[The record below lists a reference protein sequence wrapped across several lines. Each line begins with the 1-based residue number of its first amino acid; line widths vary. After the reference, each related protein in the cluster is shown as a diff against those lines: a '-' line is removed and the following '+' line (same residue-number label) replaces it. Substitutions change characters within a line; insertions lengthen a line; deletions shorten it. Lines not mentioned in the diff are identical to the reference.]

1 MKYIKGDASPP
12 PQPEVDA
19 LLTSALALAAQGVK
33 VFPCHRVDDGH
44 CTCGDL
50 ECKSPGKHPRTW
62 KAKGGAVKANGS
74 ADATT
79 DVVEIKSW
87 WTKWGQHGR
96 LNIGQTLAGRAV
108 VDIDV
113 YGGKPGLETW
123 EALTQTALAD
133 GVMEQH
139 DDHTL
144 TYRTGRGGT
153 QYVYVLPEGETGGKT
168 DGYGN
173 KLGAAVDFKTGP
185 GAYVMV
191 PGSKTDDVYTVTVD
205 AEAATL
211 PEWVGALARKA
222 ATKTATIGGKK
233 VTITGGSMLSELIMM
248 PADDPR
254 RGNDWLAALAGHYA
268 KQYRDKKDL
277 YIAHCT
283 VMNMMSEQPIV
294 DSDFIKTTESIWNTE
309 QAKQIVASGGE
320 NSGWLIGGGDHL
332 LIEMKPKPDANGG
345 APQIEPP
352 DSFANFDV
360 QAVGLVSTPGK
371 RGRSYDVIITRQ
383 RDGEQFPEV
392 LDADVLVDFKKLTTW
407 LAEVAGVSFAQP
419 GRAMGDMGPTIRLMR
434 YLEEQKAPVST
445 LVGQIGWQPDHQVFL
460 TPVGRIEAGVNGM
473 QHFQGVRP
481 RPDLPGF
488 DRYDPPFKYGFAE
501 GGFDEVREV
510 IREVLTFHDRTALTV
525 LFSWAL
531 MSLLKAEIRLKGNAA
546 IFPIFAI
553 EAVSGSGKT
562 SGAIKMI
569 GELLGYDLGD
579 VQPTVA
585 DLRDKLAAFRSGF
598 LHFDDPDDLDKFR
611 ELLRLIP
618 MESTKTKRQ
627 DAEHSMSAKLT
638 GGLLI
643 TGEGLGLTSQK
654 ALMDRTVSVALP
666 STKGQKSY
674 DHVKELWQR
683 YNGSLT
689 AVAGTLVAEVL
700 KLTEEIP
707 ELVKALKPTTGRVGD
722 SYGIVRA
729 GARVLDWLL
738 SATDKERAAALA
750 GKAPSASCVD
760 AWATAS
766 IAALP
771 SDTDDLL
778 TLQILP
784 WAVRTFSDPDEY
796 GEMPKYKGQR
806 FPLYPA
812 KVRDPGQDD
821 ARTKTP
827 YPGEGPWIYFN
838 AATLAEAWT
847 AKEGKGD
854 ETRLASADA
863 IARQAKAIGATTR
876 PSPIGLNSGKKGRYW
891 IIGGELAQQV
901 IERSMG

>member
-1 MKYIKGDASPP
+1 MKYIKGDAIPSPGP
-12 PQPEVDA
+12 GVDI
-19 LLTSALALAAQGVK
+19 LLTSALALAGAGVK
-33 VFPCHRVDDGH
+33 VFPCHRVVDDL
-44 CTCGDL
+44 CSCADA
-50 ECKSPGKHPRTW
+50 ECKSPGKHPRT
-62 KAKGGAVKANGS
+62 KNGS
-74 ADATT
+74 VDATT
-79 DVVEIKSW
+79 DQGQIKLW
-87 WTKWGQHGR
+87 WAKWGQHGR
-96 LNIGQTLAGRAV
+96 LNFGQTLTGRAV
-108 VDIDV
+108 VDVDV
-113 YGGKPGLETW
+113 YGGKPGAETW
-123 EALTQTALAD
+123 AALVAEHAPFGWTPD
-133 GVMEQH
+133 E
-139 DDHTL
+139 TL
-144 TYRTGRGGT
+144 KYRTGRGGA
-153 QYVYVLPEGETGGKT
+153 QYVYQLPAGQQGGKA

-173 KLGAAVDFKTGP
+173 SLGDAVDFKTGP
-185 GAYVMV
+185 NAYVMV
-191 PGSKTDDVYTVTVD
+191 PGSKTIDVYTVVVD
-205 AEAATL
+205 AATSEL
-211 PEWVGALARKA
+211 PGWVAELARAK
-222 ATKTATIGGKK
+222 ATKTATIDGKT
-233 VTITGGSMLSELIMM
+233 VTVTGGSLLSELITMA
-248 PADDPR
+248 PDDPR
-254 RGNDWLAALAGHYA
+254 RGNSWLAQLAGHYA

-277 YIAHCT
+277 YLAHCT
-283 VMNMMSEQPIV
+283 VMNMMSTDPIEQAA
-294 DSDFIKTTESIWNTE
+294 FTKTTESIWNTE
-309 QAKQIVASGGE
+309 QAKQIAAAGGE
-320 NSGWLIGGGDHL
+320 AVGWLISGSDHL
-332 LIEMKPKPDANGG
+332 LVEMKPKPDPQGG
-345 APQIEPP
+345 PPSLEPP
-352 DSFANFDV
+352 DSFANFDI
-360 QAVGLVSTPGK
+360 QAVGLISSPGK

-392 LDADVLVDFKKLTTW
+392 LDADTLVDFRKLTGW
-407 LAEVAGVSFAQP
+407 LAEVCGVSFAQP
-419 GRAMGDMGPTIRLMR
+419 SRAMGDMQATIRLMR

-445 LVGQIGWQPDHQVFL
+445 LVGQIGYQPDHGVFL

-510 IREVLTFHDRTALTV
+510 IKEVLTFHDETALTV

-531 MSLLKAEIRLKGNAA
+531 MSLVKAEIRLKGNAA
-546 IFPIFAI
+546 VFPIFTI

-569 GELLGYDLGD
+569 GELIGYDLGD
-579 VQPTVA
+579 VQPTAA

-643 TGEGLGLTSQK
+643 TGEGLGLTNQK
-654 ALMDRTVSVALP
+654 ALMDRTVSVPLP

-683 YNGSLT
+683 YDGSLT

-700 KLTEEIP
+700 KLVEVIP
-707 ELVKALKPTTGRVGD
+707 GLVKKLKPTTGRVGD

-738 SATDKERAAALA
+738 ADTDKARTAALA
-750 GKAPSASCVD
+750 GKGPSAALTD
-760 AWATAS
+760 AWATES

-771 SDTDDLL
+771 ADTDDLL

-784 WAVRTFSDPDEY
+784 WAVRTFSDPDEF
-796 GEMPKYKGQR
+796 GEMAKYKGQR

-812 KVRDPGQDD
+812 KVRVESEDD

-827 YPGEGPWIYFN
+827 YAAGPCVYFN

-847 AKEGKGD
+847 LKEGKGD
-854 ETRLASADA
+854 ETRLASAEA
-863 IARQAKAIGATTR
+863 IARQARAIGAVTR
-876 PSPIGLNSGKKGRYW
+876 PSPIGLNGGKKGRYW
-891 IIGGELAQQV
+891 VIEGDLAAQI

>member
-1 MKYIKGDASPP
+1 MKYIKGQTPST
-12 PQPEVDA
+12 PEPDTDE
-19 LLTSALALAAQGVK
+19 LLTNALALAAAGVK
-33 VFPCHRVDDGH
+33 VFPCHRVVEGD
-44 CTCGDL
+44 CTCL
-50 ECKSPGKHPRTW
+50 EAGCKSPGKHPRT
-62 KAKGGAVKANGS
+62 KNGS
-74 ADATT
+74 KEATT
-79 DVVEIKSW
+79 DPGQIKLW
-87 WTKWGQHGR
+87 WAKWGKHGR
-96 LNIGQTLAGRAV
+96 LNFGQTLDGRAV

-113 YGGKPGLETW
+113 ADDKPGLETW
-123 EALTQTALAD
+123 EELVGDLAGD
-133 GVMEQH
+133 MADEHG
-139 DDHTL
+139 DHTL

-153 QYVYVLPEGETGGKT
+153 QYVYVLPEGEQGGKA

-173 KLGAAVDFKTGP
+173 TLGVAVDFKTGP
-185 GAYVMV
+185 NSYVMV
-191 PGSKTDDVYTVTVD
+191 PGSKTVGVYTVVVD
-205 AEAATL
+205 EAPALL
-211 PEWVGALARKA
+211 PEWIATLAREKA
-222 ATKTATIGGKK
+222 KKTATIDGKSF
-233 VTITGGSMLSELIMM
+233 TITGGSMLSELILMA
-248 PADDPR
+248 PDDPR
-254 RGNDWLAALAGHYA
+254 RGNNWLAQLAGHYA

-283 VMNMMSEQPIV
+283 VMNMMSTDPIG
-294 DSDFIKTTESIWNTE
+294 DGDFIKTTESIWNTE
-309 QAKQIVASGGE
+309 QAKQIAAGGGE
-320 NSGWLIGGGDHL
+320 NTGWLISGGDHL
-332 LIEMKPKPDANGG
+332 LVEMRPKPDPGG
-345 APQIEPP
+345 TPTIEPP
-352 DSFANFDV
+352 DSFANFDLK
-360 QAVGLVSTPGK
+360 AVGLISTPGK

-392 LDADVLVDFKKLTTW
+392 LDADTLVDFRKLTTW

-419 GRAMGDMGPTIRLMR
+419 SRAMGDMQPTIRLQR

-445 LVGQIGWQPDHQVFL
+445 LVGQIGWQPDHHVFL

-473 QHFQGVRP
+473 QPFAGVRP

-488 DRYDPPFKYGFAE
+488 DRYDPPFRYGFAT
-501 GGFDEVREV
+501 GGFPEVRDV

-525 LFSWAL
+525 LFSWSL
-531 MSLLKAEIRLKGNAA
+531 MSLVKAEIKLKGNAA

-569 GELLGYDLGD
+569 GELMGYDLGD

-598 LHFDDPDDLDKFR
+598 VHFDDPDDLEKFR

-654 ALMDRTVSVALP
+654 ALMDRTVSVPLP

-689 AVAGTLVAEVL
+689 AVAGTLVAELL
-700 KLTEEIP
+700 KLVEEIP
-707 ELVKALKPTTGRVGD
+707 GLVKALKPVSGRVGD

-738 SATDKERAAALA
+738 AETDAERATALA
-750 GKAPSASCVD
+750 GKGSSAALVD
-760 AWATAS
+760 AWSAES

-771 SDTDDLL
+771 ADTDDLL

-784 WAVRTFSDPDEY
+784 WAVRTFSDADEY

-812 KVRDPGQDD
+812 KVRDPSTDD

-827 YPGEGPWIYFN
+827 YEGTGPWVYFN

-847 AKEGKGD
+847 LKEGKGD
-854 ETRLASADA
+854 ETRLASAEA
-863 IARQAKAIGATTR
+863 ISRQAKALGAATR
-876 PSPIGLNSGKKGRYW
+876 PSPISLGGGKKGRYW
-891 IIGGELAQQV
+891 VIEGDLAQQ
-901 IERSMG
+901 IIDRSMG

>member
-1 MKYIKGDASPP
+1 VHVKYIKGDPTPSPEP
-12 PQPEVDA
+12 AVD
-19 LLTSALALAAQGVK
+19 LLLSSALGLAADGVK
-33 VFPCHRVDDGH
+33 VFPCHRVVDGE
-44 CTCGDL
+44 CTCGEP
-50 ECKSPGKHPRTW
+50 ECKSPGKHPRT
-62 KAKGGAVKANGS
+62 KNGS
-74 ADATT
+74 TDATT
-79 DVVEIKSW
+79 DPAQIKLW
-87 WTKWGQHGR
+87 WSKWGQHGR

-123 EALTQTALAD
+123 AELVGTQTLD
-133 GVMEQH
+133 M
-139 DDHTL
+139 TL

-153 QYVYVLPEGETGGKT
+153 QYVYRLPAGEQGGKA
-168 DGYGN
+168 DGYSN
-173 KLGAAVDFKTGP
+173 SLGEAVDFKTGP
-185 GAYVMV
+185 NAYVMV
-191 PGSKTDDVYTVTVD
+191 PGSKTLDVYTVELD
-205 AEAATL
+205 LATEEL
-211 PEWVGALARKA
+211 PGWIADLARASAK
-222 ATKTATIGGKK
+222 KTATIDGKQ
-233 VTITGGSMLSELIMM
+233 VTIHGGSLLSELITMA
-248 PADDPR
+248 PDDPR
-254 RGNDWLAALAGHYA
+254 RGNSWLAALAGHYA

-277 YIAHCT
+277 YLAHCT
-283 VMNMMSEQPIV
+283 VMNMMSVDPIQQA
-294 DSDFIKTTESIWNTE
+294 DFTKTTDSIWNTE
-309 QAKQIVASGGE
+309 QAKQIIAGGGE
-320 NSGWLIGGGDHL
+320 NTGWLIAGENHL
-332 LIEMKPKPDANGG
+332 LVEMKPKQDANGG
-345 APQIEPP
+345 PPSIEPP
-352 DSFANFDV
+352 DSFANFDI
-360 QAVGLVSTPGK
+360 QAVGLISSPGK

-407 LAEVAGVSFAQP
+407 LAEVCGVSFAQP
-419 GRAMGDMGPTIRLMR
+419 SRAMGDMQPTIRLQR

-445 LVGQIGWQPDHQVFL
+445 LVGQIGWQPEHAVFL

-473 QHFQGVRP
+473 QHFAGVRP

-501 GGFDEVREV
+501 GGFSEVREV

-531 MSLLKAEIRLKGNAA
+531 MSLVKAEIKLKGNAA
-546 IFPIFAI
+546 VFPIFTI

-569 GELLGYDLGD
+569 GELVGYDLGD
-579 VQPTVA
+579 VQPTAA

-643 TGEGLGLTSQK
+643 TGEGLGLTNQK

-683 YNGSLT
+683 YGGSLT

-700 KLTEEIP
+700 KLVEEIP
-707 ELVKALKPTTGRVGD
+707 GLVKTLKPTTGRVGD

-738 SATDKERAAALA
+738 ADTDAGRKAALA
-750 GKAPSASCVD
+750 GKGESGALVD
-760 AWATAS
+760 VWATES

-771 SDTDDLL
+771 ADTDDLL
-778 TLQILP
+778 TLQLLP
-784 WAVRTFSDPDEY
+784 WAVRTFSDPDEF
-796 GEMPKYKGQR
+796 GDMAKYKGQR

-812 KVRDPGQDD
+812 KVRNESEDD

-827 YPGEGPWIYFN
+827 YGAGPCIYFN

-847 AKEGKGD
+847 LKEGKGD
-854 ETRLASADA
+854 ETRLASAEA
-863 IARQAKAIGATTR
+863 ISRQAKAIGAVTR
-876 PSPIGLNSGKKGRYW
+876 PSPISLQGGKKGRYW
-891 IIGGELAQQV
+891 VIEGELAQQ
-901 IERSMG
+901 IIDRSMG

>member
-1 MKYIKGDASPP
+1 MVKYIKGGTPGT
-12 PQPEVDA
+12 PQPETDV
-19 LLTSALALAAQGVK
+19 LLTNALALAEQGVK
-33 VFPCHRVDDGH
+33 VFPAHRVVDGD
-44 CTCGDL
+44 CTCMDQS
-50 ECKSPGKHPRTW
+50 CKSPGKHPRT
-62 KAKGGAVKANGS
+62 KNGS
-74 ADATT
+74 KEATT
-79 DVVEIKSW
+79 DPGLIRQW
-87 WTKWGQHGR
+87 WQKWGVHGR
-96 LNIGQTLAGRAV
+96 LNFGQTLEGRAV
-108 VDIDV
+108 VDVDV
-113 YGGKPGLETW
+113 AEGKPGADTW
-123 EALTQTALAD
+123 AALVADHAPTGWLAD
-133 GVMEQH
+133 E
-139 DDHTL
+139 TL
-144 TYRTGRGGT
+144 KYRTGRGGA
-153 QYVYVLPEGETGGKT
+153 QYVYRLPEGQQGGKA
-168 DGYGN
+168 DGYSN
-173 KLGAAVDFKTGP
+173 TLGEAVDFKTGP
-185 GAYVMV
+185 NAYVMV
-191 PGSKTDDVYTVTVD
+191 PGSKTEDVYTVTVD
-205 AEAATL
+205 AATAEL
-211 PEWVGALARKA
+211 PEWIATLAKA
-222 ATKTATIGGKK
+222 KATKTATIDGKQ
-233 VTITGGSMLSELIMM
+233 VQVHGGSLLSELILL
-248 PADDPR
+248 PPDDPR
-254 RGNDWLAALAGHYA
+254 RGNNWLAQLAGHYA

-277 YIAHCT
+277 YLAHCT
-283 VMNMMSEQPIV
+283 VMNMMSTDPIV
-294 DSDFIKTTESIWNTE
+294 QADFEKTCESIWNAE
-309 QAKQIVASGGE
+309 QAKEIANSGGE
-320 NSGWLIGGGDHL
+320 NAGWLISGGDHL
-332 LIEMKPKPDANGG
+332 LVEIKPKPDPGG
-345 APQIEPP
+345 STTVEPP
-352 DSFANFDV
+352 DSFANFDLK
-360 QAVGLVSTPGK
+360 AVGLISTPGK

-392 LDADVLVDFKKLTTW
+392 LDADVLVDYRKLTTW

-419 GRAMGDMGPTIRLMR
+419 SRAMGDMQPTIRLQR
-434 YLEEQKAPVST
+434 YLEDQKAPVST
-445 LVGQIGWQPDHQVFL
+445 LVGQIGFQPDHGVFL

-473 QHFQGVRP
+473 QPFQGVRP

-488 DRYDPPFKYGFAE
+488 DRYDPPFSYGFAE
-501 GGFDEVREV
+501 GGFPEVREV
-510 IREVLTFHDRTALTV
+510 IREVLTFHDRIALTV
-525 LFSWAL
+525 LMSWSL
-531 MSLLKAEIRLKGNAA
+531 MTLVKAEIRLKGNCAV
-546 IFPIFAI
+546 FPIFTI

-569 GELLGYDLGD
+569 GELMGYGLGD

-598 LHFDDPDDLDKFR
+598 VHFDDPNDLQKFD

-643 TGEGLGLTSQK
+643 TGEGLGISSQK

-700 KLTEEIP
+700 KLTEKIP
-707 ELVKALKPTTGRVGD
+707 ALVKALKPATGRVGD

-738 SATDKERAAALA
+738 AETDAERATALA
-750 GKAPSASCVD
+750 GNAPSAALVD
-760 AWATAS
+760 AWAVES

-812 KVRDPGQDD
+812 KVRDPGEDD

-827 YPGEGPWIYFN
+827 YEGDGPWVYFN
-838 AATLAEAWT
+838 AATLSEAWT

-854 ETRLASADA
+854 ETRLASAEA
-863 IARQAKAIGATTR
+863 IARQAKAVGAVTR
-876 PSPIGLNSGKKGRYW
+876 PSPIGLRGTKKGRYW
-891 IIGGELAQQV
+891 VISGELAQQ
-901 IERSMG
+901 IIDRSMG

>member
-1 MKYIKGDASPP
+1 MKYIKGETPA
-12 PQPEVDA
+12 PQPATDD
-19 LLTSALALAAQGVK
+19 LLKNALALAVGGVA
-33 VFPCHRVDDGH
+33 VFPTHRVVDGE
-44 CTCGDL
+44 CTCMDTG
-50 ECKSPGKHPRTW
+50 CKSPGKHPRT
-62 KAKGGAVKANGS
+62 KQGS
-74 ADATT
+74 KEATT
-79 DVVEIKSW
+79 DPAQIKMW

-96 LNIGQTLAGRAV
+96 LNFGQTLAGRAV
-108 VDIDV
+108 VDVDV
-113 YGGKPGLETW
+113 AENKPGEMTW
-123 EALTQTALAD
+123 AALCEGQALP
-133 GVMEQH
+133 V
-139 DDHTL
+139 TL

-153 QYVYVLPEGETGGKT
+153 QYVYELPAGEQGGKQ
-168 DGYGN
+168 DGYSN
-173 KLGAAVDFKTGP
+173 TLGEAVDFKTGP
-185 GAYVMV
+185 NSYVMV
-191 PGSKTDDVYTVTVD
+191 PGSKTEGVYTVIVD
-205 AEAATL
+205 VEPATL
-211 PEWVGALARKA
+211 PEWIGELAKA
-222 ATKTATIGGKK
+222 KATKTATIDGKQ
-233 VTITGGSMLSELIMM
+233 VTISGGSLLSELILM
-248 PADDPR
+248 PPDDPR
-254 RGNDWLAALAGHYA
+254 RGNDWLAKLAGHYA

-277 YIAHCT
+277 YLAHCT
-283 VMNMMSEQPIV
+283 VMNMMSTDPIAQA
-294 DSDFIKTTESIWNTE
+294 DFTKTTESIWNTE
-309 QAKQIVASGGE
+309 QAKQIMAGGGE
-320 NSGWLIGGGDHL
+320 NSGWLISGGDHL
-332 LIEMKPKPDANGG
+332 LVEMKPKPDPGG
-345 APQIEPP
+345 TPTIEPP

-360 QAVGLVSTPGK
+360 KAVGLISTPGK

-392 LDADVLVDFKKLTTW
+392 LDADTLVDFRKLTTW

-419 GRAMGDMGPTIRLMR
+419 SRAMGDMQPTIRLMR

-445 LVGQIGWQPDHQVFL
+445 LLGQIGFQPEHRVFL

-473 QHFQGVRP
+473 QPFAGVRP

-488 DRYDPPFKYGFAE
+488 DRYDPPFKYGFAA
-501 GGFDEVREV
+501 GGYPEVREV
-510 IREVLTFHDRTALTV
+510 LREVLTFHDRTALTV

-531 MSLLKAEIRLKGNAA
+531 MSLVKAEIKLKGNCAV
-546 IFPIFAI
+546 FPIFAI

-569 GELLGYDLGD
+569 GELMGYDLGD

-598 LHFDDPDDLDKFR
+598 VHFDDPDDLEKFR

-643 TGEGLGLTSQK
+643 TGEGLGLTGQK

-674 DHVKELWQR
+674 DAVKELWQR
-683 YNGSLT
+683 YGGSLT

-700 KLTEEIP
+700 RLVDEIP
-707 ELVKALKPTTGRVGD
+707 GLVKALKPTTGRVGD

-729 GARVLDWLL
+729 GSRVLDWLL
-738 SATDKERAAALA
+738 ADEEDRAGALA
-750 GKAPSASCVD
+750 GEGASAALVD
-760 AWATAS
+760 AWSVSS

-771 SDTDDLL
+771 ADTDDLL

-812 KVRDPGQDD
+812 KIRDEGQDD
-821 ARTKTP
+821 ARSKTP
-827 YPGEGPWIYFN
+827 YEGTGPWIYFN

-847 AKEGKGD
+847 LKEGKGD
-854 ETRLASADA
+854 ETRLASAEA
-863 IARQAKAIGATTR
+863 IVRQAKALGATTR
-876 PSPIGLNSGKKGRYW
+876 PSPVGLNGGKKGRYW
-891 IIGGELAQQV
+891 VISGDLAQE
-901 IERSMG
+901 IINRSLG